1 MTFIHINKP
10 RGYFLGQ
17 VRHYGARKWKT
28 VTGKCKSAESAVS
41 KAALDKSE
49 WFRIRVLF
57 VDSSGWY
64 EPHIT
69 FEGNR

>member
-1 MTFIHINKP
+1 MTVIHINQP
-10 RGYFLGQ
+10 RGYFIGQ
-17 VRHYGARKWKT
+17 VSHYGARKWET
-28 VTGKCKSAESAVS
+28 VTGKCKSGGTALS
-41 KAALDKSE
+41 KAALDKSG

-64 EPHIT
+64 GPHIT